1 MMQGGWFGMSG
12 GGLYW
17 LFPVLIV
24 VLVVVLVAWLF
35 GKRASRDGR

>member
-12 GGLYW
+12 GGLFW

-24 VLVVVLVAWLF
+24 VLVVVLGGGVF
-35 GKRASRDGR
+35 GKRAAGDR

>member
-12 GGLYW
+12 GGIYW

-24 VLVVVLVAWLF
+24 VLVVVLVA
-35 GKRASRDGR
+35 